1 MPLVG
6 VVIDAVGAS
15 GSSLV
20 PRQGRPRR
28 SPQKPGVAWRFEA
41 GALLLSGYF
50 LPSRV
55 ANFATLVPNVGTLE
69 VGAMAD

>member
-41 GALLLSGYF
+41 GFFFQAIF